1 MRQVKNPIAAGA
13 NAALQRTSKASTDR
27 YRIHVIDRAAQIL
40 DCFGFDHQELSVSE
54 IGAKTGLHRST
65 AHRILMALEYND
77 LIHQNPD
84 TGKYHLGIKLFKLG
98 HQAVSQLD
106 LREICRPFL
115 NRLMNDTKETV
126 HLAVLDEDQVLY
138 LDKVEGPHA
147 LRMPSRVGRHIPTYC
162 TSLGKAMLSTLEDQ
176 EVKKILGRQ
185 VLKPCTVNTVKNVA
199 QLLADLKTVRKRG
212 YAVDN
217 EEIELGLRCV
227 GAPIKDYTGAMVGAI
242 SVAAPSARLSGQKIP
257 SVGRLVMATAEEM
270 SEKLGYEKLK
280 KAKALRPDAAR
291 RDTIKNWR
299 KDADRNRAGR
309 KIRQSERSE
318 ASLSRVR

>member
-1 MRQVKNPIAAGA
+1 MRQVKKPVAVMV
-13 NAALQRTSKASTDR
+13 NAKLQRMSKAPVER

-77 LIHQNPD
+77 LIKQNPS

-98 HQAVSQLD
+98 HQAVSQLN

-115 NRLMNDTKETV
+115 SRLMNDTKETI
-126 HLAVLDEDQVLY
+126 HLAVLDDDQVLY

-162 TSLGKAMLSTLEDQ
+162 TSLGKAMLSCLDDQ
-176 EVKKILGRQ
+176 EVKSILRRQ
-185 VLKPCTVNTVKNVA
+185 TLKPHTENTVKNIN
-199 QLLADLKTVRKRG
+199 QLLADLGSVRKRG

-217 EEIELGLRCV
+217 EEIEIGLRCV
-227 GAPIKDYTGAMVGAI
+227 GAPLRDYTGGMVGAI
-242 SVAAPSARLSGQKIP
+242 SVAAPSARLSEKNTPVI
-257 SVGRLVMATAEEM
+257 GRMVIAIAAGI
-270 SEKLGYEKLK
+270 SEKLGFEKPK
-280 KAKALRPDAAR
+280 TAQA
-291 RDTIKNWR
+291 
-299 KDADRNRAGR
+299 
-309 KIRQSERSE
+309 Q
-318 ASLSRVR
+318 